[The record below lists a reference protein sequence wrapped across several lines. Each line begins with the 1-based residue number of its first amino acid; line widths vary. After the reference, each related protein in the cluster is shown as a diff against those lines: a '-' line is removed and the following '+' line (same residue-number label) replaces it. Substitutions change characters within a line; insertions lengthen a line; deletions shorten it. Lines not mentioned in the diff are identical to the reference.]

1 MKHHIAYSGKFTDE
15 TGHDIVDGYI
25 TISVLH
31 DSCYRFVGW
40 KGSHQIW
47 KQSWM
52 MEKIRNGEVIG
63 IYEIE
68 KAWSKDIDE
77 NIILEW
83 VLKEFPYADKIMIR
97 DNFVE
102 KPIDKVK

>member
-1 MKHHIAYSGKFTDE
+1 
-15 TGHDIVDGYI
+15 
-25 TISVLH
+25 
-31 DSCYRFVGW
+31 
-40 KGSHQIW
+40 
-47 KQSWM
+47 M

-68 KAWSKDIDE
+68 KAWSRDIDAKV
-77 NIILEW
+77 ILDW
-83 VLKEFPYADKIMIR
+83 ILKTFPYADKIMIR